1 MVHEINIDQYTEIK
15 EDIDLG
21 FAVFLLND
29 EQKDLNNESNWINSS
44 PIDFYLIRMSKE
56 EFKFMDIGVHP
67 KTFIIKNGKE
77 IKELNGF
84 PSEEAIG
91 EIYELIKP

>member
-1 MVHEINIDQYTEIK
+1 MIHSVNLDQYTEIK
-15 EDIDLG
+15 EDIDVG

-29 EQKDLNNESNWINSS
+29 EMKDLNNENNWLSSS
-44 PIDFYLIRMSKE
+44 PTEFYLVRMSEE
-56 EFKFMDIGVHP
+56 EFKMMDIGVHP

-91 EIYELIKP
+91 EIYEYVKS